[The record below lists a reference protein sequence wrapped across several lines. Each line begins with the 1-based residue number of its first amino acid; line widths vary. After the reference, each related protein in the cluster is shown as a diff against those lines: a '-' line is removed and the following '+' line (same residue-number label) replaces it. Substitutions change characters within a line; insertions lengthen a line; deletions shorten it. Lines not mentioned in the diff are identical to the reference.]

1 MSLFVCIPQ
10 DGTDPNCM
18 PVNTLEEIEAAR
30 ALLIEAGIGEAV
42 VWSGDPDDPD
52 AVETSQRLLAEAIAA
67 LGSDGRRLVVWGL
80 GATEDA
86 AEQDAAKWLAD
97 EKPGATPLVYVEIDG
112 ATLARIK
119 AGEVCAESLGLLTR
133 ETLSDAKR
141 AGVID

>member
-18 PVNTLEEIEAAR
+18 SVNTLEEIEAAR

-42 VWSGDPDDPD
+42 VWSGDPDCPD
-52 AVETSQRLLAEAIAA
+52 AVETSQRLFAEAIAA
-67 LGSDGRRLVVWGL
+67 IGSDGTRLVVWGL

-97 EKPGATPLVYVEIDG
+97 EQPGATPLCYAKIDTL
-112 ATLARIK
+112 TLARI
-119 AGEVCAESLGLLTR
+119 ATGEVSAESLGL
-133 ETLSDAKR
+133 ETPEMLSDAKR
-141 AGVID
+141 AGVL